1 MDDHKINVLLDAI
14 EGLFL
19 IQMALCNILIKNDLI
34 KREEIGLILDTY
46 IKQLEDQNKKGSIP
60 FIKGLRQR
68 INEVSPI
75 QFPTWLRDLIDEQDK
90 NGH

>member
-1 MDDHKINVLLDAI
+1 MDDHKINVLLDSI

-19 IQMALCNILIKNDLI
+19 CQLAICNVLIKNEII

-46 IKQLEDQNKKGSIP
+46 IKSLEEHDKKSATL

-75 QFPTWLRDLIDEQDK
+75 QFPNWLRDLIDEQDK
-90 NGH
+90 PED